1 MENAEFLIARK
12 QFEEQ
17 LEAIINTC
25 SLPMFCKTDIMEKA
39 TEKMKH
45 IVAMQTVEAIQI
57 MQKQSEGKT
66 DEENIPENPLE

>member
-1 MENAEFLIARK
+1 MEITELLLARK

-25 SLPMFCKTDIMEKA
+25 PLPMFCKTDIMEKA

-45 IVAMQTVEAIQI
+45 IVAMQTVEAVQA
-57 MQKQSEGKT
+57 MQKQNEIKT
-66 DEENIPENPLE
+66 DGENIQTNPLE